1 MHHQPMPVSNIM
13 IPSSTPQ
20 MVSIPNFLILEK
32 NNIIGIPP
40 TSGTI
45 TLISGIKIGIKPID
59 AAAKM
64 TIK

>member
-1 MHHQPMPVSNIM
+1 MPVSGIM
-13 IPSSTPQ
+13 IPSGTPQ

-45 TLISGIKIGIKPID
+45 TLDKPGIKIKPID
-59 AAAKM
+59 NTAKM

>member
-1 MHHQPMPVSNIM
+1 
-13 IPSSTPQ
+13 

-45 TLISGIKIGIKPID
+45 TLISGMKIGIKPID

>member
-1 MHHQPMPVSNIM
+1 
-13 IPSSTPQ
+13 

-32 NNIIGIPP
+32 NSIMGMPP

-45 TLISGIKIGIKPID
+45 TLMSGMKIGIKPID
-59 AAAKM
+59 AAAKI

>member
-1 MHHQPMPVSNIM
+1 MPVSSII
-13 IPSSTPQ
+13 IPNSTPQ
-20 MVSIPNFLILEK
+20 IVSIPNFLILEK
-32 NNIIGIPP
+32 NSIMGMPP

-45 TLISGIKIGIKPID
+45 TLMSGMKIGINPMD